1 MWLKL
6 ETSGKS
12 IIDSR
17 THAVTDFCFRLFKK
31 TRWWTEPKM
40 EFIKL
45 LDHTHHK
52 DSLDSREEK
61 TKNLKFKLFV
71 ESKYKKQIFP
81 NPNFSLVRRF
91 SVLEILIMQNLA
103 LKTTLSQ
110 YFPLCNKLLR
120 YYKIVFFIS
129 ISNWFSPKKS
139 KTVQDSYL
147 KIFVG
152 S

>member
-1 MWLKL
+1 
-6 ETSGKS
+6 
-12 IIDSR
+12 
-17 THAVTDFCFRLFKK
+17 
-31 TRWWTEPKM
+31 M

-110 YFPLCNKLLR
+110 YFPLCNKLTSLLQNCVFSYISSRLR
-120 YYKIVFFIS
+120 
-129 ISNWFSPKKS
+129 PKQGFPGS
-139 KTVQDSYL
+139 QGLALKT
-147 KIFVG
+147 
-152 S
+152 

>member
-1 MWLKL
+1 
-6 ETSGKS
+6 
-12 IIDSR
+12 
-17 THAVTDFCFRLFKK
+17 
-31 TRWWTEPKM
+31 M

>member
-1 MWLKL
+1 
-6 ETSGKS
+6 
-12 IIDSR
+12 
-17 THAVTDFCFRLFKK
+17 
-31 TRWWTEPKM
+31 M

-120 YYKIVFFIS
+120 YYKNVFHF
-129 ISNWFSPKKS
+129 NLKFVQHKTGFSRVS
-139 KTVQDSYL
+139 RFGVENLNLQALQD
-147 KIFVG
+147 FC
-152 S
+152 